1 MLVLIGLAGALYYAT
16 SLMSYEWRW
25 NRVPQY
31 FAYQAEEAQR
41 AAEHSTIIELVR
53 KGDSAEVVL
62 RGEDGNE
69 QRVTVAGNSLQLAEG
84 DEVDEGDVIG
94 VNRHWAAGPLLWG
107 LWTTVWLSLVSGVL
121 GLIIGLATGL
131 CRLSNNPTLRDL
143 STLYVELVRKGDT
156 AEVLLRG
163 DDGNEQRVSGA
174 GNSLQLA
181 EGDEVDEGDVI
192 GVNRHWAA
200 GPLLWGLWTT
210 VWLSLVSGVLG
221 LIIGLV
227 TGLCRL
233 SNNPTLRDL
242 STLYVELVR
251 GTPLLVQIFIF
262 YFFIGTVLNL
272 SREFAGIAAL
282 SLFTGAYVA
291 EIIRSGVQ
299 SIARGQNEAARSL
312 GLNGSQSMRYVVLPQ
327 AFKRVLPPLAGQF
340 ISLVKD
346 TSLVS
351 VIAITELLKSGREVI
366 TTSFSP
372 FEILFCVAGLYL
384 LINLPLS
391 HFASRLER
399 RLAQSD

>member
-1 MLVLIGLAGALYYAT
+1 MKQKKAQWPWHVLTVLVLIGLAGALYYAT

-25 NRVPQY
+25 NRIPQY
-31 FAYQAEEAQR
+31 FVYQAEEAQR
-41 AAEHSTIIELVR
+41 AAETSTVIELVR
-53 KGDSAEVVL
+53 QGDQAEVVL
-62 RGEDGNE
+62 RADDGTE
-69 QRVTVAGNSLQLAEG
+69 QRLTVADNSVQLAEG
-84 DEVDEGDVIG
+84 DDVAEGDVIG
-94 VNRHWAAGPLLWG
+94 VTRHWAAGPLLLG

-121 GLIIGLATGL
+121 GLMIGLT
-131 CRLSNNPTLRDL
+131 
-143 STLYVELVRKGDT
+143 
-156 AEVLLRG
+156 
-163 DDGNEQRVSGA
+163 
-174 GNSLQLA
+174 
-181 EGDEVDEGDVI
+181 
-192 GVNRHWAA
+192 
-200 GPLLWGLWTT
+200 
-210 VWLSLVSGVLG
+210 
-221 LIIGLV
+221 

-291 EIIRSGVQ
+291 EIVRSGVQ

-312 GLNGSQSMRYVVLPQ
+312 GLNATQSMRYVVLPQ

-391 HFASRLER
+391 NLASRLER